1 MEQPTETPG
10 IFRDS
15 NGALINKD
23 NASLVSYKK
32 KKESFKKINRLE
44 NDMVNIK
51 DDINHIK
58 NMLLKLTENIGV

>member
-1 MEQPTETPG
+1 MELPTETPG

-32 KKESFKKINRLE
+32 KKENNKKINKLE
-44 NDMVNIK
+44 YDMANIQNDISQ
-51 DDINHIK
+51 IK